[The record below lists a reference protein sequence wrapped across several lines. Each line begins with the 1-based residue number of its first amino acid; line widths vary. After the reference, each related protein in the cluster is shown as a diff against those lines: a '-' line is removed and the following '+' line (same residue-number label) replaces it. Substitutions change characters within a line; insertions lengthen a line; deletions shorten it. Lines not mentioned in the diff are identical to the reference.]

1 MSNKVCTCGKGYA
14 SIWDNKCSNCRTS
27 KEQIAHQYAL
37 DQVREVNPE
46 TMEDAIK
53 FYKELKRVYK

>member
-1 MSNKVCTCGKGYA
+1 MSKQCKCGKGYV
-14 SIWDNKCSNCRTS
+14 SLWDNKCGNCRTS
-27 KEQIAHQYAL
+27 KEQKAHQNVL
-37 DQVREVNPE
+37 DQAREVNPE